1 MMRKIIFVLILSL
14 VLFASCKKDWL
25 DSEIFLC
32 GATINGASYK
42 DVTTVREDLFIGV
55 FMPFNNKIRIQ
66 IQRDT
71 IVYLQFRLISNQE
84 PKECFY
90 LYGGIVFDKKGK
102 FPLLNKVYEINY
114 VPKFN
119 TLWCQNVD
127 LQHYLADYRD
137 NGKAQLPFGVIMI
150 ENLKEPGE
158 EMPGSYSLAGTLIF
172 DSYNPKNRQC
182 EGHFKLSNEH
192 AEGVAQT
199 YLVEGRFKTE
209 IYNHNTVNN

>member
-1 MMRKIIFVLILSL
+1 MMRKIIFAFILSL

-32 GATINGASYK
+32 GATINGASY
-42 DVTTVREDLFIGV
+42 
-55 FMPFNNKIRIQ
+55 
-66 IQRDT
+66 
-71 IVYLQFRLISNQE
+71 
-84 PKECFY
+84 
-90 LYGGIVFDKKGK
+90 
-102 FPLLNKVYEINY
+102 
-114 VPKFN
+114 
-119 TLWCQNVD
+119 
-127 LQHYLADYRD
+127 

-158 EMPGSYSLAGTLIF
+158 EMPGSYSLSGTLIF

-199 YLVEGRFKTE
+199 YLVEGKFKTE

>member
-1 MMRKIIFVLILSL
+1 MRKIIFAFILSL

-32 GATINGASYK
+32 GATINGTSYK

-55 FMPFNNKIRIQ
+55 FMPFNNKIRVQ

-114 VPKFN
+114 EPKFN

-127 LQHYLADYRD
+127 LQHYLAERRD
-137 NGKAQLPFGVIMI
+137 NGTAQLPFGVIII

-158 EMPGSYSLAGTLIF
+158 EISGSYSLAGTLIF
-172 DSYNPKNRQC
+172 DSYNPKTRQC
-182 EGHFKLSNEH
+182 EGHFKLSNEL